1 MRAISEYRERAREY
15 RKLASMVH
23 NLDDKYAL
31 DCAAQTCDK
40 LAERRKHDIKAGRLT
55 DFKMFALG
63 RSANK
68 KKLFGW
74 FSGN

>member
-1 MRAISEYRERAREY
+1 
-15 RKLASMVH
+15 MVH

-31 DCAAQTCDK
+31 DCAAQTWDK
-40 LAERRKHDIKAGRLT
+40 LVERRKHDIEAGRLT